1 MIHQVWTSQVCGQ
14 WICKDYECQALSL
27 LSHQSGRLAT
37 TIIIIIKAE
46 LMSNGLT
53 KNIFSFHFYIFLIC
67 FE

>member
-53 KNIFSFHFYIFLIC
+53 KICNFHLYIFLIC